1 VSTARA
7 ITRYAVIPTR
17 NRREHL
23 VALLRQLENQVD
35 LVYVIDNASDEP
47 LSSLWLRTQANVR
60 TIVRRDDE
68 QPPHLYK
75 MWNSAFNV
83 IAATTKIMGEKLW
96 DVAVLNDDTLLPPN
110 WFDNV
115 AACLFRTPEALKHL
129 NVPAIACTHAQ
140 TTAHAMP
147 YLKTQIDGNITTRMC
162 PWAFVVR
169 GELGLRADESM
180 RWWWGDTDFEWQA
193 IRAGGVLMLP
203 GDAPLNTLA
212 NSTTHGALAEQAG
225 RDGETFALKW
235 GRRPW

>member
-7 ITRYAVIPTR
+7 IPRYAVIPTR
-17 NRREHL
+17 NRHEHL

-75 MWNSAFNV
+75 MWNAAFNV
-83 IAATTKIMGEKLW
+83 IATTAKIMGEKLW
-96 DVAVLNDDTLLPPN
+96 DVAVFNDDTLLPPN
-110 WFDNV
+110 WYDYV
-115 AACLFRTPEALKHL
+115 ADGLRKCYPALGGGERC
-129 NVPAIACTHAQ
+129 PAVCGTYAGDWG
-140 TTAHAMP
+140 
-147 YLKTQIDGNITTRMC
+147 TQPMIKDRIDGNIMNRVC

-193 IRAGGVLMLP
+193 IQAAGVLVLP
-203 GDAPLNTLA
+203 GTTPINTLA

-235 GRRPW
+235 GKRPW

>member
-1 VSTARA
+1 VK
-7 ITRYAVIPTR
+7 ITRYAIIPTR
-17 NRREHL
+17 NRPEQL
-23 VALLRQLENQVD
+23 ISLLKQLEGQVD

-47 LSSLWLRTQANVR
+47 LSSLWLRVSVPNVR
-60 TIVRRDDE
+60 TIVERDDE

-75 MWNSAFNV
+75 MWNTAFNV
-83 IAATTKIMGEKLW
+83 IEGTAKIMGEKLW
-96 DVAVLNDDTLLPPN
+96 DVAVFNDDTSLPAGWCDYVANALSRNPGD
-110 WFDNV
+110 DN
-115 AACLFRTPEALKHL
+115 RQ
-129 NVPAIACTHAQ
+129 VPAIACTYAQ
-140 TTAHAMP
+140 TGISNVP
-147 YLKTQIDGNITTRMC
+147 YLKTQIDGNIMTRMC

-193 IRAGGVLMLP
+193 IQAGGVLMLP
-203 GDAPLNTLA
+203 GEAPLNTLA

>member
-1 VSTARA
+1 MK

-17 NRREHL
+17 NRPEQL
-23 VALLRQLENQVD
+23 VNLLRQLAGQVD
-35 LVYVIDNASDEP
+35 LVYVIDNASDVP
-47 LSSLWLRTQANVR
+47 LSSLWLRTQVPDVR
-60 TIVRRDDE
+60 TIVKRDDE

-75 MWNSAFNV
+75 MWNAAFNV
-83 IAATTKIMGEKLW
+83 IEGTAKIMGEKLW
-96 DVAVLNDDTLLPPN
+96 NVAVFNDDTSLPAS
-110 WFDNV
+110 WYDAMAGV
-115 AACLFRTPEALKHL
+115 LTRTPESMKHL
-129 NVPAIACTHAQ
+129 NVPAIACTYAQ
-140 TTAHAMP
+140 TTAHGMP
-147 YLKTQIDGNITTRMC
+147 YYLKTQIDGNISTRMC

-193 IRAGGVLMLP
+193 IQAGGVLMLP
-203 GDAPLNTLA
+203 GEAPLNTLA